1 MILSIIP
8 DQPLEVGVLGETRTM
23 TLIPRKVYG
32 DLDGTIQI
40 EADIPGEGERPGV
53 ACAVVH
59 LVTLADGRYVFA
71 GVAPTRPKETT
82 PKVEASPEIEEKIP
96 EPAPEKAE
104 RATVAEGD
112 QLDLF
117 GAGWR

>member
-1 MILSIIP
+1 MIPSIIL
-8 DQPLEVGVLGETRTM
+8 DQPLEVGVVGETRTL
-23 TLIPRKVYG
+23 TVIPRKVFG

-40 EADIPGEGERPGV
+40 EADIPGDGDRPGV
-53 ACAVVH
+53 ACTIVH
-59 LVTLADGRYVFA
+59 LVTLSDGRYVFA
-71 GVAPTRPKETT
+71 GLAPRPKETA
-82 PKVEASPEIEEKIP
+82 PVSEAPPEIVENIP